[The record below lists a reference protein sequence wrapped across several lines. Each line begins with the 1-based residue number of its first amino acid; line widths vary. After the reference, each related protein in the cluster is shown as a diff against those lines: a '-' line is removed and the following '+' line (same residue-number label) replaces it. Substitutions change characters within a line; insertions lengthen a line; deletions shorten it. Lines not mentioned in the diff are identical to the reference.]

1 MRILS
6 IDPGYERLGVAIIDK
21 ESAGSK
27 EKLIFSDCIR
37 TSAKLAPHERLHILG
52 EAIAKIAA
60 EYSPEYMVLE
70 TLFFTKNQTTAMH
83 VAEARGVILYEG
95 ARAGLQI
102 KEYGPGEI
110 KAAITGYGRSDK
122 AGMMAMI
129 PHLIDIGPL
138 SSDKKKLDD
147 EFDAIAVGLTF
158 FARERF

>member
-6 IDPGYERLGVAIIDK
+6 IDPGYERLGVAIIEK
-21 ESAGSK
+21 EAVGKK
-27 EKLIFSDCIR
+27 ERLVFSDCIR
-37 TSAKLAPHERLHILG
+37 TSAKLSPHERLLIIGSAIESLIKEYEPKCVAL
-52 EAIAKIAA
+52 EA
-60 EYSPEYMVLE
+60 
-70 TLFFTKNQTTAMH
+70 LFFTNNQKTAML
-83 VAEARGVILYEG
+83 VAEARGVILYEA
-95 ARAGLQI
+95 ARAELEI

-129 PHLIDIGPL
+129 PHLIDT
-138 SSDKKKLDD
+138 SAMKDSKKKLDD